1 MTPRAP
7 AMAPDDRRAA
17 IIASTV
23 PLLRE
28 KGRAAST
35 KEIAKAA
42 GVAEGTIF
50 RVFESKD
57 ELVSACVH
65 DAFQTEVLLA
75 QLLEVD
81 RDLPLRERLAAAV
94 STMQDYLLGIFSL
107 MAVLQATGQ
116 QMHRPHQG
124 EDARREQA
132 NAAIDAAFADLI
144 GDDAG
149 RLRLPAL
156 EVVNYLRML
165 TLSSVHPMLN
175 HQGSSAQELVD
186 VILEGALGRRPP
198 ANTRGARHATQGA
211 RHASKGEK

>member
-1 MTPRAP
+1 
-7 AMAPDDRRAA
+7 MAPDERRAA

-23 PLLRE
+23 PLLRD
-28 KGRAAST
+28 KGRAVST

-65 DAFQTEVLLA
+65 NAFETEALRGR
-75 QLLEVD
+75 LLEID
-81 RDLPLRERLAAAV
+81 RELPLRERLAEAV
-94 STMQDYLLGIFSL
+94 STMQDYLRGIFSL
-107 MAVLQATGQ
+107 MSVLQATGQ
-116 QMHRPHQG
+116 QMRRPQKG
-124 EDARREQA
+124 EDPRREQA

-144 GDDAG
+144 GDDAAQ
-149 RLRLPAL
+149 LRLPAL
-156 EVVNYLRML
+156 EVVNYLRMI

-186 VILEGALGRRPP
+186 VILEGALVRPAPNDSSVSRR
-198 ANTRGARHATQGA
+198 AT
-211 RHASKGEK
+211 KGKN

>member
-1 MTPRAP
+1 MSECSLTYADGVTPRAP
-7 AMAPDDRRAA
+7 AMAPDERRAA

-23 PLLRE
+23 PLLRDR
-28 KGRAAST
+28 GRAVST

-57 ELVSACVH
+57 ELISACVH
-65 DAFQTEVLLA
+65 DAFRTEVLLA
-75 QLLEVD
+75 QLLEID
-81 RDLPLRERLAAAV
+81 RSLPLRERLATAV

-107 MAVLQATGQ
+107 MSVLQATGHQ
-116 QMHRPHQG
+116 VHRPHQG

-144 GDDAG
+144 GDDADQ
-149 RLRLPAL
+149 LRLPAL
-156 EVVNYLRML
+156 EVVNYLRMM

-175 HQGSSAQELVD
+175 HQGASAQELVD
-186 VILEGALGRRPP
+186 VILEGALARPSE
-198 ANTRGARHATQGA
+198 G
-211 RHASKGEK
+211 GEK

>member
-7 AMAPDDRRAA
+7 AMAPDERRAA

-23 PLLRE
+23 PLLRD
-28 KGRAAST
+28 KGRAVST

-65 DAFQTEVLLA
+65 DAFQTESLVRRLL
-75 QLLEVD
+75 D
-81 RDLPLRERLAAAV
+81 IDDSLPLRERLATAV

-116 QMHRPHQG
+116 QVHRPHQG

-144 GDDAG
+144 GDDADQ
-149 RLRLPAL
+149 LRLPAL
-156 EVVNYLRML
+156 EVVNYLRMM

-175 HQGSSAQELVD
+175 HQGASAQELVD
-186 VILEGALGRRPP
+186 VILEGALARPSE
-198 ANTRGARHATQGA
+198 RGEQ
-211 RHASKGEK
+211 